1 MKPPATTPQDRTM
14 TTDKPKPTAKPQPPE
29 PQNHLYFDPW
39 QSASTGHQR
48 AAEGGGFLGSTSW
61 REARSA
67 KLTRQYQSGDCLP
80 GRGKGLGVG
89 VGVGN
94 KATQESTLVPGA
106 FNGKCPSQSPP
117 KIPAG
122 EWAMVAG
129 DVAKRNELGVR
140 DIRSF
145 MSVGKRKAVDELE
158 KDIKVETKKVR
169 TVGGGDRGLSPARD
183 ETKQDMENENEKE
196 KSQIED
202 KPQQDSHSG
211 TTLDLKSTSSI
222 FAGVTIF
229 INGSTLPRISEY
241 KLKHLLASNG
251 AKTSIYMARKT
262 VTHVLVGQPNT
273 GAGNGSGTT
282 VSGAGGGLSAS
293 KLQQEIARGG
303 WKGVKVVSVDWALE
317 SIKAGRRLAEF
328 RFPGMHVAAKGQG
341 SVAGMFGVQGYSTFD
356 LTLCTWKFS
365 FH

>member
-1 MKPPATTPQDRTM
+1 M
-14 TTDKPKPTAKPQPPE
+14 TTDKPKPTAKPQHPE
-29 PQNHLYFDPW
+29 PRNHLYFDPW

-61 REARSA
+61 RDARSA
-67 KLTRQYQSGDCLP
+67 KLIKQYQSGDCLP
-80 GRGKGLGVG
+80 GRGKGLGLG
-89 VGVGN
+89 LGN
-94 KATQESTLVPGA
+94 KATQESILVPSA

-117 KIPAG
+117 KIPASG

-145 MSVGKRKAVDELE
+145 MGVSKRKAVDELE
-158 KDIKVETKKVR
+158 RDIKTETKKIR
-169 TVGGGDRGLSPARD
+169 TVGGGGRSLSPARD
-183 ETKQDMENENEKE
+183 VTKQDMETE

-202 KPQQDSHSG
+202 KPQHDSRSG
-211 TTLDLKSTSSI
+211 TTLDLKSTSNI
-222 FAGVTIF
+222 LAGVTIF
-229 INGSTLPRISEY
+229 INGSTFPRISEY

-251 AKTSIYMARKT
+251 AKTSIYMTRKT

-273 GAGNGSGTT
+273 GAGSGSGTAI
-282 VSGAGGGLSAS
+282 SGAGGGLAAR

-317 SIKAGRRLAEF
+317 SIKAGRRLAES
-328 RFPGMHVAAKGQG
+328 RFPGMHVAAKGQR
-341 SVAGMFGVQGYSTFD
+341 SVAGMFDVQGV
-356 LTLCTWKFS
+356 KK
-365 FH
+365 

>member
-1 MKPPATTPQDRTM
+1 M
-14 TTDKPKPTAKPQPPE
+14 TTDKPKPTTKPQPPE
-29 PQNHLYFDPW
+29 PRNHLYFDHW

-61 REARSA
+61 RDARSA
-67 KLTRQYQSGDCLP
+67 KLTKQYQSGDCLP
-80 GRGKGLGVG
+80 ARGNGAGVGVGVGKG

-94 KATQESTLVPGA
+94 KATKDSTLVPGA
-106 FNGKCPSQSPP
+106 FNGKYTSQSPP
-117 KIPAG
+117 AIPASG

-145 MSVGKRKAVDELE
+145 MGVSKRKAIDELE
-158 KDIKVETKKVR
+158 KDTKIEMKKIR
-169 TVGGGDRGLSPARD
+169 TVGGAGRSLSPARGG
-183 ETKQDMENENEKE
+183 TKQDMETGTEKETEKE

-202 KPQQDSHSG
+202 KPQHDSPSG
-211 TTLDLKSTSSI
+211 TILDLKSTSSI

-251 AKTSIYMARKT
+251 AKISLYMARKT
-262 VTHVLVGQPNT
+262 VTHILVGQPNT
-273 GAGNGSGTT
+273 GSGSGSGSGTT
-282 VSGAGGGLSAS
+282 VSGAGGGLAAS

-303 WKGVKVVSVDWALE
+303 WKRVKVVSADWYVL
-317 SIKAGRRLAEF
+317 S
-328 RFPGMHVAAKGQG
+328 
-341 SVAGMFGVQGYSTFD
+341 
-356 LTLCTWKFS
+356 
-365 FH
+365 

>member
-1 MKPPATTPQDRTM
+1 M

-29 PQNHLYFDPW
+29 PRNHLYFDHW

-61 REARSA
+61 RDARSA
-67 KLTRQYQSGDCLP
+67 KLTRQYQTGDCLP
-80 GRGKGLGVG
+80 GRGKGLGSG

-94 KATQESTLVPGA
+94 KVTQESTFVPGA

-122 EWAMVAG
+122 EWDMVAG

-145 MSVGKRKAVDELE
+145 MGVSKRKAVDELE
-158 KDIKVETKKVR
+158 KDVKVETKKIR
-169 TVGGGDRGLSPARD
+169 TVVSGGERSLSPAPD
-183 ETKQDMENENEKE
+183 ATKQDMETEKE
-196 KSQIED
+196 RENSQIED
-202 KPQQDSHSG
+202 KPQHDSRSD
-211 TTLDLKSTSSI
+211 TTLDLKSTSNI

-229 INGSTLPRISEY
+229 INGSTAPQISEY
-241 KLKHLLASNG
+241 KLKYLLASNG
-251 AKTSIYMARKT
+251 ARTSIYMARKT

-273 GAGNGSGTT
+273 GTGSGSGTT
-282 VSGAGGGLSAS
+282 VSGAGGGLAAS
-293 KLQQEIARGG
+293 KLQQEISRGG

-317 SIKAGRRLAEF
+317 SIKAGRRLAES
-328 RFPGMHVAAKGQG
+328 RFPGMHVAAKGQR
-341 SVAGMFGVQGYSTFD
+341 SVAGMFALYVRLDTWI
-356 LTLCTWKFS
+356 WKFS

>member
-1 MKPPATTPQDRTM
+1 M
-14 TTDKPKPTAKPQPPE
+14 TTDKPTAKPQPPE
-29 PQNHLYFDPW
+29 PRNHLYFDPW

-61 REARSA
+61 RDARSA
-67 KLTRQYQSGDCLP
+67 KLTKQYQSGDCLS
-80 GRGKGLGVG
+80 GRGKGLRLGLE
-89 VGVGN
+89 N
-94 KATQESTLVPGA
+94 KATQKSTLVPSA

-117 KIPAG
+117 KIPASG
-122 EWAMVAG
+122 EWAMVTR

-145 MSVGKRKAVDELE
+145 MGVSKRKAVEELE
-158 KDIKVETKKVR
+158 KDTKTETKKIR
-169 TVGGGDRGLSPARD
+169 TVGGGGRSLSPARD
-183 ETKQDMENENEKE
+183 VPKQDMETETE

-202 KPQQDSHSG
+202 KPQHDSHSG

-229 INGSTLPRISEY
+229 INGSTFPRISEY

-273 GAGNGSGTT
+273 GAGSGSRTA
-282 VSGAGGGLSAS
+282 VSGAGGGLAAS

-303 WKGVKVVSVDWALE
+303 WKGVKVVCVDW
-317 SIKAGRRLAEF
+317 
-328 RFPGMHVAAKGQG
+328 
-341 SVAGMFGVQGYSTFD
+341 
-356 LTLCTWKFS
+356 
-365 FH
+365 

>member
-1 MKPPATTPQDRTM
+1 GTRATTPQDPTM

-29 PQNHLYFDPW
+29 PRNHLYFDPW

-61 REARSA
+61 RDARSA
-67 KLTRQYQSGDCLP
+67 KLTKQYQSGDCLP
-80 GRGKGLGVG
+80 GRGKGLGLG
-89 VGVGN
+89 QGN

-117 KIPAG
+117 KIPASG
-122 EWAMVAG
+122 AWAMIAG

-145 MSVGKRKAVDELE
+145 MGVSKRTAVDELE
-158 KDIKVETKKVR
+158 KDTKTETKKIRV
-169 TVGGGDRGLSPARD
+169 VGGGGRSLSPARD
-183 ETKQDMENENEKE
+183 VTEQDMEQDMETEKEKE
-196 KSQIED
+196 KSQIKDES
-202 KPQQDSHSG
+202 QHDSRSG

-222 FAGVTIF
+222 FAGVSIF

-273 GAGNGSGTT
+273 RTGSGSGTT
-282 VSGAGGGLSAS
+282 VSGAGGGLAAS

-317 SIKAGRRLAEF
+317 SIKAGRRLAES
-328 RFPGMHVAAKGQG
+328 RFPGMHVAAKGQR
-341 SVAGMFGVQGYSTFD
+341 SVAGMFDVQGV
-356 LTLCTWKFS
+356 KE
-365 FH
+365 

>member
-1 MKPPATTPQDRTM
+1 M
-14 TTDKPKPTAKPQPPE
+14 TTDKPKPTARPQPPE

-48 AAEGGGFLGSTSW
+48 ATEGGGFLGSTSW

-67 KLTRQYQSGDCLP
+67 KLTRQYRSGDCLP
-80 GRGKGLGVG
+80 GRGKGLG

-106 FNGKCPSQSPP
+106 FNGKCLSQSPP

-129 DVAKRNELGVR
+129 DVARRNELGVR

-158 KDIKVETKKVR
+158 KDIKIETKKVK

-183 ETKQDMENENEKE
+183 ETKQDMDTEKENEKE

-202 KPQQDSHSG
+202 KLHHDSLSG
-211 TTLDLKSTSSI
+211 ITLDLKSTSSI
-222 FAGVTIF
+222 FAGVSIF

-241 KLKHLLASNG
+241 KLKLLLASNG
-251 AKTSIYMARKT
+251 AKTSVYMTRKT

-273 GAGNGSGTT
+273 GAGSGSGTT

-317 SIKAGRRLAEF
+317 SIKAGRRLAES
-328 RFPGMHVAAKGQG
+328 RFPGMHVAAKGQR
-341 SVAGMFGVQGYSTFD
+341 SVAGIFGVQGA
-356 LTLCTWKFS
+356 KK
-365 FH
+365 